1 MLYQECYTITE
12 AVLENILA
20 INGTL
25 LFWKHGCLL
34 IVYCTTIWGRAK
46 TKRKMNLTTV
56 EEASEIKNGTR
67 CYGIF
72 DKFEYYRE
80 MYSIRRCQWN
90 EEQE

>member
-56 EEASEIKNGTR
+56 EEASEIKTELDAMEFWINLNTIGR
-67 CYGIF
+67 CIT
-72 DKFEYYRE
+72 
-80 MYSIRRCQWN
+80 
-90 EEQE
+90 

>member
-56 EEASEIKNGTR
+56 EEASEIKTELDAMEFLINLNTIGR
-67 CYGIF
+67 CIT
-72 DKFEYYRE
+72 
-80 MYSIRRCQWN
+80 
-90 EEQE
+90 

>member
-56 EEASEIKNGTR
+56 EEASEIKTELDAMEFLINLNTIGR
-67 CYGIF
+67 CIA
-72 DKFEYYRE
+72 
-80 MYSIRRCQWN
+80 
-90 EEQE
+90 

>member
-25 LFWKHGCLL
+25 LFWKHGFLL

-56 EEASEIKNGTR
+56 EEASEIKTELDAIEFLINLNL
-67 CYGIF
+67 I
-72 DKFEYYRE
+72 
-80 MYSIRRCQWN
+80 IWI
-90 EEQE
+90 

>member
-56 EEASEIKNGTR
+56 EEASEIKTELDAIEFLINLNL
-67 CYGIF
+67 I
-72 DKFEYYRE
+72 
-80 MYSIRRCQWN
+80 IWI
-90 EEQE
+90 

>member
-25 LFWKHGCLL
+25 LFWKHGSLL

-56 EEASEIKNGTR
+56 EEASEIKTELDAMEFLINLNTIGR
-67 CYGIF
+67 CIT
-72 DKFEYYRE
+72 
-80 MYSIRRCQWN
+80 
-90 EEQE
+90 